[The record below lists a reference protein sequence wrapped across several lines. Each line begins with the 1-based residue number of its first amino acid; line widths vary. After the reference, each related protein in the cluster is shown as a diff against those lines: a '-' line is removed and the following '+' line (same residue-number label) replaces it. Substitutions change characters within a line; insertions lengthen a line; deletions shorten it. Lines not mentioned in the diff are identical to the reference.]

1 MWRGAGLN
9 GPLTS
14 IKGDTMPEIVVV
26 LLEIENLE
34 KLITLLVKI

>member
-1 MWRGAGLN
+1 
-9 GPLTS
+9 
-14 IKGDTMPEIVVV
+14 MPETVVV